1 MKQMCFLFIV
11 GFMTVLLRL
20 TTCRNWIAFF
30 KRRMFS
36 VLSIKGASSAY
47 LREGKA
53 KKMLPWFQSFPWYDK
68 SNMQVK
74 YVDFGNCATQP

>member
-1 MKQMCFLFIV
+1 MFHGSIVKTHHLQKLDCFL
-11 GFMTVLLRL
+11 L
-20 TTCRNWIAFF
+20 

-36 VLSIKGASSAY
+36 VLSVKGTSSAY

-53 KKMLPWFQSFPWYDK
+53 MPWFQSFPWYDK

-74 YVDFGNCATQP
+74 YVDFKK